1 MNPERLVAGLDIGS
15 AKTTAII
22 AEVVG
27 DLPKH
32 PTIKI
37 LGVGQARTT
46 GMRRGVVS
54 DIEETTRS
62 IKKAMQDAE
71 RMAGAQDRRRCTPGI
86 AGEHVQA
93 MTSKGIVAVS
103 GDEITKSDVDRANE
117 VARAQAIPQ
126 DRELLHAIPQE
137 YTVDKN
143 TGIRDPIG
151 MSGTRLETEMYLVTI
166 GARRRSICAKSV
178 ERAGYKVRELVL
190 EPLASALGVL
200 TEDEK
205 ELGVALVEMGAGT
218 TDLAVFHEGK
228 IRHLGTV
235 DFGGNNVTSDIVH
248 GLGVTQADAERLKER
263 YGCAYEPLVDP
274 SEVIQLPSTVAQ
286 GDRQIPRELL
296 AHIIHQRMDEIFDLV
311 QREIATAGFAGKLS
325 GGRRAHGRRGG
336 DAGRRR
342 AGERRVRHRRARR
355 HSGGEHRRAERFGG
369 GAALRDGGRPRA
381 VRREPLSG
389 WILPDQQAQSARRSR
404 RRQVHEADEDLAPG
418 FLLAVLQRC
427 LCARQVHRWS
437 VGRGYPLRRR
447 RPLGRSPSL
456 RSFAPLSRGSPRSRP
471 WTSPTRT
478 PSPSFP
484 RVTDCAKHRGATREI
499 LVATSR
505 PSRTESLPSPL
516 ASGPTT
522 AAVGARGASRR
533 LSSERELSTRVMGAL
548 VISRGATRVGS
559 LQLKICTGR

>member
-1 MNPERLVAGLDIGS
+1 MNPTPTSERLVSGLDIGS

-22 AEVVG
+22 ATVEG

-32 PTIKI
+32 PTIKV

-62 IKKAMQDAE
+62 IRKAMQDAE
-71 RMAGAQDRRRCTPGI
+71 RMAGVQVHEVYGGI

-103 GDEITKSDVDRANE
+103 HEEIDKADVDRANE
-117 VARAQAIPQ
+117 VARTQAIPQ

-143 TGIRDPIG
+143 IGIRDPIG

-166 GARRRSICAKSV
+166 GSSPAINLRKSV

-190 EPLASALGVL
+190 EPLASALATL

-228 IRHLGTV
+228 IRHLGTIA
-235 DFGGNNVTSDIVH
+235 FGGNNATSDIVH

-311 QREIATAGFAGKLS
+311 QRDIAAAGYAGKLS
-325 GGRRAHGRRGG
+325 
-336 DAGRRR
+336 AG
-342 AGERRVRHRRARR
+342 VVLT
-355 HSGGEHRRAERFGG
+355 G
-369 GAALRDGGRPRA
+369 GAAAMQGAAELASEVFGTGVRVGVPSENIGGLVDSVEAPRFA
-381 VRREPLSG
+381 TVVGLAQYGANRIALGGATSG
-389 WILPDQQAQSARRSR
+389 KRI
-404 RRQVHEADEDLAPG
+404 
-418 FLLAVLQRC
+418 
-427 LCARQVHRWS
+427 
-437 VGRGYPLRRR
+437 
-447 RPLGRSPSL
+447 PLGK
-456 RSFAPLSRGSPRSRP
+456 GME
-471 WTSPTRT
+471 
-478 PSPSFP
+478 
-484 RVTDCAKHRGATREI
+484 GI
-499 LVATSR
+499 
-505 PSRTESLPSPL
+505 
-516 ASGPTT
+516 ASK
-522 AAVGARGASRR
+522 
-533 LSSERELSTRVMGAL
+533 
-548 VISRGATRVGS
+548 IKFW
-559 LQLKICTGR
+559 LQDFF